1 MAVEKMEY
9 LNIIA
14 TKNYS
19 DEILAKI
26 IFCEKIHIVDSYLE
40 IKRRN
45 FSIDE
50 ESDDYKMHK
59 DLLKIK
65 RYDRAWDC
73 EKLQNKL
80 EILMDD
86 FNIEKKIDREFVNNN
101 YKNILQDTTCKRYEN
116 MINTNYALMEPLR
129 KMIEKEEVQIKK
141 LMKMQ
146 INLNFIEDK
155 NLPLY
160 DIYNSKHL
168 DFKLGYIPKERVLKI
183 KKNYE
188 NISSLILNIGEG
200 NYESMYLFAC
210 TTDMIEERENLLK
223 SLNFSNLT
231 LDEKLIE
238 GDVKKTMDNIEK
250 KIKEEERELLELK
263 LQLKKYKEEKKQDL
277 KEAYSLLM
285 LKKKIFELKNKMAFG
300 EQFMYLSGWVP
311 KSSIEEID
319 NVFKN
324 LKNKIIF
331 FYKTNK
337 DELRTIP
344 PTKLKNNFISRNFEI
359 LVKLYGIPS
368 YKEVDPTS
376 FLAITYLLFFGAMFG
391 DVGQGAVFLGFGFF
405 LNRKDK
411 LKSYGKILMSLGISS
426 MVFGFLYGSI
436 FGFEHL
442 IHPLFIRPIENINYV
457 LSLSVLFGIVL
468 IFLSFLMSFINLIKQ
483 KNFKEIIFSKNGI
496 SGFLLYS
503 SLLFIISNFLGIKIL
518 DIKISFFMMSLFII
532 LMIFK
537 VPILN
542 LILKDKEDYEGGI
555 KAYFTE
561 SIFEM
566 IETLMGFMSNTIS
579 FIRIGAFA
587 LNHVGLFLAFLTM
600 AELINNGPFSVLI
613 LIIGNIIIITLEGLI
628 VSIQGLRLE
637 YYELFSKYF
646 KGDGIEYKP
655 FKLEY

>member
-14 TKNYS
+14 PKNYS
-19 DEILAKI
+19 NEILAKI
-26 IFCEKIHIVDSYLE
+26 IFSEKIHIVDSYVE
-40 IKRRN
+40 IKKRN
-45 FSIDE
+45 FSVDE
-50 ESDDYKMHK
+50 ESDEYKMHK

-65 RYDRAWDC
+65 RFDGIWDC
-73 EKLQNKL
+73 EKLQSKL
-80 EILMDD
+80 EVLMDD
-86 FNIEKKIDREFVNNN
+86 FNIEQKIDRDFVRKN
-101 YKNILQDTTCKRYEN
+101 YTKILQDETCKKYEN

-129 KMIEKEEVQIKK
+129 KMIEDEEEQIKK

-155 NLPLY
+155 DLPLY
-160 DIYNSKHL
+160 DIFNSKHL

-188 NISSLILNIGEG
+188 NISSLIFNIGEG

-210 TTDMIEERENLLK
+210 TSDMVEERENLLK
-223 SLNFSNLT
+223 SLNFSPLT
-231 LDEKLIE
+231 LDDELVE
-238 GDVKKTMDNIEK
+238 GDVKKTMENIEK
-250 KIKEEERELLELK
+250 KIKTEEKELLELK
-263 LQLKKYKEEKKQDL
+263 LQLKKYKEEKKHDL
-277 KEAYSLLM
+277 KDAYSLLM

-300 EQFMYLSGWVP
+300 EQFMYLAGWVP
-311 KSSIEEID
+311 KSCIKEID
-319 NVFKN
+319 KIFED
-324 LKNKIIF
+324 LKKQIIF
-331 FYKTNK
+331 FYKDNK
-337 DELRTIP
+337 GELGITP
-344 PTKLKNNFISRNFEI
+344 PTRLKNNIISRNFEI
-359 LVKLYGIPS
+359 LVKLYGIPG
-368 YKEVDPTS
+368 YKEVDPTN

-391 DVGQGAVFLGFGFF
+391 DVGQGAVFLIFGIF
-405 LNRKDK
+405 LNKK
-411 LKSYGKILMSLGISS
+411 KELKSYGKILMSLGCSS
-426 MVFGFLYGSI
+426 IVFGFLYGSI

-457 LSLSVLFGIVL
+457 LSISVLFGVVL
-468 IFLSFLMSFINLIKQ
+468 IFLSFLLSFINLIKQ
-483 KNFKEIIFSKNGI
+483 RDFKEIIFSKNGI

-503 SLLFIISNFLGIKIL
+503 SLLLILSDFIGIEIL
-518 DIKISFFMMSLFII
+518 NIKISISMMIVFIL

-537 VPILN
+537 IPILN
-542 LILKDKEDYEGGI
+542 LFLENKEHYEGGI

-613 LIIGNIIIITLEGLI
+613 LIIGNIVIITLEGLI
-628 VSIQGLRLE
+628 VFIQGLRLE